1 MRILL
6 DSHSTVTQNDSG
18 GLQVRI
24 FEHQRALKTKNVHCK
39 LFNKW
44 EDKIEDFD
52 LYHLFKV
59 TKDSYNEVLF
69 AKQKGKKVVVSA
81 VVPLSGRKNI
91 SISLFLSSVFHL
103 SLPYEFIRK
112 VLDLADIVTTQTED
126 EKIFL
131 IKYFKL
137 KDFKVVVIPNGVS
150 HRFVEQKQS
159 EVSFSAVYNLHKP
172 YVLQV
177 GRFDK
182 NKNQLSVIKALRK
195 TNIPVVFVG
204 GPFVNEIDY
213 YEQCK
218 NELTDNMVMTG
229 WLDHKSDL
237 ILSAFREAKVLVLP
251 SYHET
256 FGNVLIEGGVS
267 GTNLACS
274 ETLPINK
281 HELSRY
287 WTTFKPTDEASIR
300 KAILY
305 EYEKASDIDM
315 QDAFISTFS
324 WDKVIDQYLCVYRKL
339 LNK

>member
-24 FEHQRALKTKNVHCK
+24 FEHLHALGKKNVDVK

-44 EDKIEDFD
+44 EDKIENFD
-52 LYHLFKV
+52 IYHLFKV

-69 AKQKGKKVVVSA
+69 AKQKGKKIVVSA
-81 VVPLSGRKNI
+81 VVPLSGGRNI
-91 SISLFLSSVFHL
+91 SISLLLASLCHL

-112 VLDLADIVTTQTED
+112 VLNLADIVTTQTED
-126 EKIFL
+126 EKLFL
-131 IKYFKL
+131 IKYFKI
-137 KDFKVVVIPNGVS
+137 KSFKIIVIPNGVS
-150 HRFVEQKQS
+150 HRFVEQKKL
-159 EVSFSAVYNLHKP
+159 EVSFSAIYNLHKP

-182 NKNQLSVIKALRK
+182 NKNQLNVIKALRK
-195 TNIPVVFVG
+195 TDIPVVFIG
-204 GPFVNEIDY
+204 GPFVNEMKY

-218 NELTDNMVMTG
+218 NELTDNMLMTG

-251 SYHET
+251 SCHET

-267 GTNLACS
+267 GTNLTCS
-274 ETLPINK
+274 ESLPINK

-287 WTTFKPTDEASIR
+287 WTTFNPIDEISIR
-300 KAILY
+300 NAILY
-305 EYEKASDIDM
+305 EYEKISDNSM
-315 QDAFISTFS
+315 QDAFISAFS